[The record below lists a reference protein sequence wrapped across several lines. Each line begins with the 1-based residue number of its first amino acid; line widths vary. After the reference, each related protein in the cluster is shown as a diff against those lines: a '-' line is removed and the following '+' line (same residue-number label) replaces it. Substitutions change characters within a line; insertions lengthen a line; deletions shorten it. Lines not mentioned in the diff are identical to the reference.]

1 MTNWLHPAAMTSPPA
16 LLMSKGYRV
25 IASVMD
31 NASADSMRKTV
42 DQLRNKLGSAVVVL
56 GSAEGDKVSFV
67 AGVTSDLTNRVH
79 AGNLIRS
86 VAEIAG
92 GRGGGRPDMAQA
104 GASNP
109 EKLNEAIAAVRDLV
123 AAQIQS

>member
-1 MTNWLHPAAMTSPPA
+1 
-16 LLMSKGYRV
+16 
-25 IASVMD
+25 
-31 NASADSMRKTV
+31 MRKTI

-56 GSAEGDKVSFV
+56 GSAEGEKVSFV
-67 AGVTSDLTNRVH
+67 AGVTSDLTKRVH

-109 EKLNEAIAAVRDLV
+109 EKLGEAIEAVKELV